1 MRTILAI
8 DISKNEPSSMI
19 TFGQCNHSQDIQNT
33 NGSLLSFQFI
43 RGIDPHGDCLLIHR
57 GNLFIFGDQ
66 SRDYRRRVFGISR
79 SGPNSSVFSNSIK
92 RHRLQ
97 VNRRTKPNLFLELPI
112 SPNKPGPP
120 HRKPFLFQRSNLLNI
135 KFRNHGGSKSNWYVR
150 IQNSRN
156 RKQTN
161 SDPLQVTERA
171 GHSRSIT
178 AVC

>member
-1 MRTILAI
+1 MHTILTI
-8 DISKNEPSSMI
+8 NVSKNEPSSMV

-57 GNLFIFGDQ
+57 RNLIIFGDQ
-66 SRDYRRRVFGISR
+66 TPDDRRRIFGISR
-79 SGPNSSVFSNSIK
+79 RSSNSSIFSNSIK

-112 SPNKPGPP
+112 SFPNKPGPP

-135 KFRNHGGSKSNWYVR
+135 KLRNHGGPNSNWYV
-150 IQNSRN
+150 
-156 RKQTN
+156 
-161 SDPLQVTERA
+161 A
-171 GHSRSIT
+171 M
-178 AVC
+178 